1 MRDGPARHG
10 ACQLA
15 GFAVRGNFGPEP
27 VLSKTKHAVE
37 THWGILADRDYIQ
50 DVISMEGVG
59 VPSLSKSGY
68 CADVAVGS
76 LVQGGPDG
84 GTSIAAISTS
94 VCARRNANRSSPVPS
109 GDLGE
114 ILRLFRVWVCPAEN
128 GRRILV
134 VMAWHSDLGS
144 AFSHEALPC
153 IGGGRTRLKRSTL
166 RGLMPIGLD
175 RRRALDATTKA
186 VQHGHCVSA
195 PGRRSSNR
203 LYIKIPRNAT
213 HAKNLR
219 PGTFRNAGSTAW
231 VKVASTERHLGRSQL
246 RGCGGRWRMTGW

>member
-1 MRDGPARHG
+1 MS
-10 ACQLA
+10 LW
-15 GFAVRGNFGPEP
+15 AVQF
-27 VLSKTKHAVE
+27 K
-37 THWGILADRDYIQ
+37 
-50 DVISMEGVG
+50 
-59 VPSLSKSGY
+59 
-68 CADVAVGS
+68 
-76 LVQGGPDG
+76 GGPDG

-144 AFSHEALPC
+144 AFSHEALAC
-153 IGGGRTRLKRSTL
+153 IGGA
-166 RGLMPIGLD
+166 PIGLD
-175 RRRALDATTKA
+175 RGELSMQRRRLCSMVT
-186 VQHGHCVSA
+186 GHCVSA

-231 VKVASTERHLGRSQL
+231 VKVARTERHLGRGQL
-246 RGCGGRWRMTGW
+246 RGYGGRWRVSGS